1 MMFNLESL
9 NDYEFEI
16 LCKDI
21 LEKILDIELYTFAK
35 GRDGGI
41 DICDA
46 KTHPTIIAQAKHYYK
61 SSFQQLLSSLK
72 KEIDRVSENV
82 RLKKFYVCT
91 SQSLTQKNKNEIF
104 SCAPSK
110 GQLT

>member
-46 KTHPTIIAQAKHYYK
+46 KIHPTIIAQQSIIIKVVFNNC
-61 SSFQQLLSSLK
+61 FQ
-72 KEIDRVSENV
+72 
-82 RLKKFYVCT
+82 
-91 SQSLTQKNKNEIF
+91 
-104 SCAPSK
+104 A
-110 GQLT
+110 

>member
-1 MMFNLESL
+1 MFNLESL

-46 KTHPTIIAQAKHYYK
+46 KTYPTIIAQAKHYYK

-72 KEIDRVSENV
+72 KEVDRVGENCACINNKRIV
-82 RLKKFYVCT
+82 FHILTKKILCMYK
-91 SQSLTQKNKNEIF
+91 SIIDAKK
-104 SCAPSK
+104 
-110 GQLT
+110 